1 MSEKIIYMIML
12 SKDLKQSTVHKCTK
26 MVISLI
32 SKRSAANIIICI
44 FFATF
49 KLHLFRKLKTQKI
62 IKNAG

>member
-1 MSEKIIYMIML
+1 ML

-26 MVISLI
+26 MVISLT

-49 KLHLFRKLKTQKI
+49 KLHLCRKLKTQKI